1 MAIDPFANTLIRGHP
16 TSPAQASALAR
27 QFMIGQTL
35 KGIVLRTLP
44 EGQTLVNF
52 AGQHILLDLA
62 QPMVRGQTFMA
73 LVEQVS
79 PTLILKL
86 VDSAPPLIVNT
97 PEPPATPQAPTP
109 ERGTVEQT
117 PTGTLNAAQLK
128 PYLVAK
134 QPLGDMVAALQRAL
148 VRNPPPPDIDAGLL
162 HRLQETL
169 TALLP
174 LQEEPPD
181 AASLRAQVDRSGIN
195 YEAKVQEVL
204 TKQASPVEQA
214 ALANDLKGQLLE
226 LLHKLDQRP
235 SPAASLQHDA
245 PMGSREP
252 GQPALTQVIREGTR
266 SGDIVDLRE
275 HVQQALRN
283 IEFQQLSNLFA
294 HQQHQ
299 PLLLQF
305 AHPAFPAAHT
315 AKLYFRVDTR
325 EQDAQQDAQQ
335 NYTLVFLLDFS
346 ALGPVRVDATVRGAY
361 VSTTISTT
369 DEAVADFI
377 TAQTPDLT
385 ARLHAL
391 GFQAEVRCSAQVQ
404 VSLDVD
410 DSLTRLLVAEP
421 SRLVD
426 VKT

>member
-1 MAIDPFANTLIRGHP
+1 MAIDPLANTLIRGFP
-16 TSPAQASALAR
+16 TSPAQASALTR
-27 QFMIGQTL
+27 QFMVGQPL

-52 AGQHILLDLA
+52 AGQHILLELT

-79 PTLILKL
+79 PALVLKL
-86 VDSAPPLIVNT
+86 VDAAPST
-97 PEPPATPQAPTP
+97 TPQVATP

-117 PTGTLNAAQLK
+117 PAGTLNATQLK

-134 QPLGDMVAALQRAL
+134 QPLGEMVAALQRAL
-148 VRNPPPPDIDAGLL
+148 VRHLPPPDIDAGLL

-181 AASLRAQVDRSGIN
+181 AASLQAQVDRSGIN

-204 TKQASPVEQA
+204 TKQASPAEQA
-214 ALANDLKGQLLE
+214 SLANDLKGQLLE
-226 LLHKLDQRP
+226 LLHKLDHRP
-235 SPAASLQHDA
+235 PTAALPQSDAPAAS
-245 PMGSREP
+245 REV
-252 GQPALTQVIREGTR
+252 GQQALTHGSSEGVR
-266 SGDIVDLRE
+266 STDIADLRAQ
-275 HVQQALRN
+275 VQQALRN

-294 HQQHQ
+294 HQEHQ

-305 AHPAFPAAHT
+305 AHPASPAAHT
-315 AKLYFRVDTR
+315 AKLYFRVNTR
-325 EQDAQQDAQQ
+325 EQNAQQDAPQ

-361 VSTTISTT
+361 VSTTISTA

-385 ARLHAL
+385 ARLHDL
-391 GFQAEVRCSAQVQ
+391 GFLAEVRCSAQAQ
-404 VSLDVD
+404 VPLDVD

>member
-1 MAIDPFANTLIRGHP
+1 MAIDPLANALIRALP
-16 TSPAQASALAR
+16 TSPAQANALAR
-27 QFMIGQTL
+27 QFMVGQTL

-62 QPMVRGQTFMA
+62 SPMVRGQAFMA
-73 LVEQVS
+73 VVEQVS
-79 PTLILKL
+79 PSLVLKL
-86 VDSAPPLIVNT
+86 VDSALPLVADT
-97 PEPPATPQAPTP
+97 PEPPITPEVATP

-117 PTGTLNAAQLK
+117 STGTLNAAQLK

-134 QPLGDMVAALQRAL
+134 QPLGEMVTALQRSL
-148 VRNPPPPDIDAGLL
+148 VRNPPPPDVDAGLL
-162 HRLQETL
+162 RRLEETL

-174 LQEEPPD
+174 PQEEPPD
-181 AASLRAQVDRSGIN
+181 AASLQAQVDQSGIN

-204 TKQASPVEQA
+204 TKHASPMEQA
-214 ALANDLKGQLLE
+214 ALANDLKGQLLG
-226 LLHKLDQRP
+226 LLHQLEHRPITAAPSQR
-235 SPAASLQHDA
+235 DA
-245 PMGSREP
+245 PVASHEP
-252 GQPALTQVIREGTR
+252 GQPALTHISSEGTR
-266 SGDIVDLRE
+266 STDIADLRE
-275 HVQQALRN
+275 HVQHALRN

-294 HQQHQ
+294 HQEHQ

-305 AHPAFPAAHT
+305 AHPAFPATHT

-325 EQDAQQDAQQ
+325 EQDAQQEAQQ

-385 ARLHAL
+385 ARLHNL
-391 GFQAEVRCSAQVQ
+391 GFQAEVRCSAQTQ
-404 VSLDVD
+404 VPLDVE

>member
-1 MAIDPFANTLIRGHP
+1 MAIDPLANTLIRGLP
-16 TSPAQASALAR
+16 TNPAQANALTR
-27 QFMIGQTL
+27 QFIVGQTL

-79 PTLILKL
+79 PSLVLKL
-86 VDSAPPLIVNT
+86 VDSAT
-97 PEPPATPQAPTP
+97 PGVATP

-117 PTGTLNAAQLK
+117 PTGMLNAAQLK

-134 QPLGDMVAALQRAL
+134 QPLGEMVAALQRAL

-174 LQEEPPD
+174 SQEEPPD
-181 AASLRAQVDRSGIN
+181 AASLQAQIDRSGIN

-204 TKQASPVEQA
+204 TKQASPAEQA

-226 LLHKLDQRP
+226 LLHKLDHRSPTAQPQR
-235 SPAASLQHDA
+235 DA
-245 PMGSREP
+245 PVASREP
-252 GQPALTQVIREGTR
+252 GQPALTHVSSEGMR
-266 SGDIVDLRE
+266 SGDIADLRE

-294 HQQHQ
+294 HQEHQ

-305 AHPAFPAAHT
+305 AHPDSPAAHT

-325 EQDAQQDAQQ
+325 EQDAQQEAQQ
-335 NYTLVFLLDFS
+335 NYTLVFVLDFS

-361 VSTTISTT
+361 VSTTISTA

-385 ARLHAL
+385 ARLHDL
-391 GFQAEVRCSAQVQ
+391 GFQAEVRCSAQAQ
-404 VSLDVD
+404 VPLDVD

>member
-1 MAIDPFANTLIRGHP
+1 MT
-16 TSPAQASALAR
+16 TAL
-27 QFMIGQTL
+27 T
-35 KGIVLRTLP
+35 
-44 EGQTLVNF
+44 
-52 AGQHILLDLA
+52 
-62 QPMVRGQTFMA
+62 
-73 LVEQVS
+73 
-79 PTLILKL
+79 
-86 VDSAPPLIVNT
+86 
-97 PEPPATPQAPTP
+97 
-109 ERGTVEQT
+109 
-117 PTGTLNAAQLK
+117 
-128 PYLVAK
+128 
-134 QPLGDMVAALQRAL
+134 
-148 VRNPPPPDIDAGLL
+148 DIDAGLL